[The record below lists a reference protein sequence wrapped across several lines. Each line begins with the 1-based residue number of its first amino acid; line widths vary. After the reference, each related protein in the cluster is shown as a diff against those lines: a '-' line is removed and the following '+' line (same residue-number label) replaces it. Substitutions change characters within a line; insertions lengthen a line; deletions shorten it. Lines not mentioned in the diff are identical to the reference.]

1 MWEYEHFETH
11 WIARCMSE
19 ATHDLPGVFGDV
31 LGDASGGIR

>member
-11 WIARCMSE
+11 WIARCMNH
-19 ATHDLPGVFGDV
+19 ATHDLPDGLGDV